1 MSETNSVILAVK
13 GAVQVFYIYRGS
25 SSSSTGSTML
35 HCHVPTGA
43 QEGQITHRLWR
54 GTPDEGLQTRGIQL
68 VDAT

>member
-43 QEGQITHRLWR
+43 QEGQITHR
-54 GTPDEGLQTRGIQL
+54 TRGIQL